1 MNIHDTDLTTSAA
14 NDLASNPSRTI
25 STAMGDLTITADA
38 AADVVD
44 TIGKARSANTARA
57 HASRIAR
64 FSAWL
69 DSQGMHLIDGVPVP
83 APVVVTYLCH
93 RWDSGRKM
101 NTIDADLSSIS
112 YWHTAQGLDSP
123 LRDRAVRDAFAG
135 LKRKTAEAIRGGDAS
150 RAPVRA
156 DAAVA
161 DVVRRMVRAIDAQAE
176 PEHVAKSRTM
186 DAQAQ
191 AKWEEMH
198 RAMETQAAKVR
209 AIDAYHETLR
219 LRDRAML
226 LLGFAMGARRGE
238 IAALHVNHIEWHPQG
253 IIVSVWA
260 GKTGD
265 RRSEITF
272 NGDPSMCAIT
282 AIRQWMEHAGIT
294 SGALFRQIVI
304 TPRGERKALI
314 REAAITGQAVNRVFA
329 KWASAADLPSGRWT
343 AHALRA
349 GFIVQAVIDNVPESQ
364 IRAQTGH
371 RGADYFG
378 YAQRAQ
384 AFKIRRNAAL

>member
-57 HASRIAR
+57 HASRMAR

-161 DVVRRMVRAIDAQAE
+161 DVVRRMVRAIDAQAGN
-176 PEHVAKSRTM
+176 
-186 DAQAQ
+186 
-191 AKWEEMH
+191 
-198 RAMETQAAKVR
+198 
-209 AIDAYHETLR
+209 ETLR

-282 AIRQWMEHAGIT
+282 AVRQWMEHAGIT

-384 AFKIRRNAAL
+384 VLSIRRNAVL